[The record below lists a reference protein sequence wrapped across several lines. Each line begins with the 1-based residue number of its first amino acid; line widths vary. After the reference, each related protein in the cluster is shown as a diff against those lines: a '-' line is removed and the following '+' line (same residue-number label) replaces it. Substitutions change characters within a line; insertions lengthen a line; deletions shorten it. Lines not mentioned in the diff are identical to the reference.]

1 MTTPDACM
9 YCSKDSRLTDL
20 MIEVAELDASV
31 LYLFREQTYRG
42 RCIVAFK
49 LDHRRELFELTAEER
64 RRFMDDVTG
73 VAAAVQKAFRPQKIN
88 YGAYGDKMPHVHF
101 HIVPKYTDAPKWGST
116 FDMMPENKVFLSQE
130 QYAEIIGEI
139 RRHLPE
145 RGQPTDLTV

>member
-1 MTTPDACM
+1 MTTPDPCI

-49 LDHRRELFELTAEER
+49 GAHKRELFELSSDER
-64 RRFMDDVTG
+64 HRFMDDVAL
-73 VAAAVQKAFRPQKIN
+73 VAAAVQKAFGPQKIN

-101 HIVPKYTDAPKWGST
+101 HIVPKYTDAPKWGGT
-116 FDMMPENKVFLSQE
+116 FDMMPEVKVFLTQD
-130 QYAEIIGEI
+130 QYNVISEEI
-139 RRHLPE
+139 RRHLP
-145 RGQPTDLTV
+145 TH